1 MDGPDQSRR
10 ILCED
15 GCSMGFIRMLCQIS
29 SKTVNYLKENHLDDF
44 TYNKALQ
51 KS

>member
-10 ILCED
+10 ILGED

-29 SKTVNYLKENHLDDF
+29 SKDGELSEG
-44 TYNKALQ
+44 
-51 KS
+51 KSFR